1 MTTLIIVLGVLLLL
15 STGFFIYALWSYIA
29 AKKNQGKNT
38 QESDTNSETDNL
50 VIESK
55 PAETKLQTQANVL
68 ALLEQQKVIVT
79 ELRQSLVEQD
89 RLKVAILDCWELF
102 LSLETQLVNKDVSV
116 HEIDQKLEEFI
127 PLTQESGFSE
137 MLESLVKKIAA
148 QRSLAQAIDKDIE
161 HKNQLLMSKMSVN
174 AELNE
179 KFDRIK
185 SELEV
190 EPEVDLKLSEMRV
203 ELVQVYQLENTIRAK
218 LRELKEAPDNT
229 SEEYQLALELF
240 LNSSELDDFIA
251 PLQNEFGDKI
261 EELKAVAEYQ
271 ANTINELKAIVKE
284 TKEQQ
289 ESSKYK
295 IDYDIIVVK
304 LEKSLS
310 DKKQILSRLELKLE
324 SLQMVKAKL
333 SQDAQKHDRLV
344 NEKDYELQLVSQSQE
359 SEMAN
364 MQSIFSQKQ
373 ISLNNMEKQLDAA
386 PLNDESQA
394 YANELA
400 EKVTAFKLMM
410 SESEMFVEMLEF
422 ELEAE
427 QKKSAELQ
435 TRLAELSE
443 YVMQQ
448 SQRVESIDRQD
459 SIQLEEANTE
469 LEAEI
474 NTMRKEFERNNAG
487 TTEAADLQKKIA
499 EIDERVI
506 KMKQEY
512 AEMEDK
518 FLSSLL

>member
-1 MTTLIIVLGVLLLL
+1 MTTLIIILGILLLL
-15 STGFFIYALWSYIA
+15 STGFFIYAFWTYIA
-29 AKKNQGKNT
+29 AKKSQENEPSESNNNT
-38 QESDTNSETDNL
+38 EEGGDR
-50 VIESK
+50 
-55 PAETKLQTQANVL
+55 AETKKADVKLKAQTNVL
-68 ALLEQQKVIVT
+68 ALLAQQKLIVN
-79 ELRQSLVEQD
+79 ELKQSTDED
-89 RLKVAILDCWELF
+89 NRLKVAILDCWELF
-102 LSLETQLVNKDVSV
+102 LDLESQLVKKDVGV
-116 HEIDQKLEEFI
+116 QEIDQKLEQFI

-137 MLESLVKKIAA
+137 ILESLVKQIAS

-185 SELEV
+185 AELEV
-190 EPEVDLKLSEMRV
+190 EPEVDVKLAEMRV
-203 ELVQVYQLENTIRAK
+203 ELVQVYQLENSIRAK
-218 LRELKEAPDNT
+218 LRALKEAPDEV
-229 SEEYQLALELF
+229 SEDYQLALELF

-251 PLQNEFGDKI
+251 PLQNEFDDKV
-261 EELKAVAEYQ
+261 EELKAVASYQ
-271 ANTINELKAIVKE
+271 ATIINELKLIVKE
-284 TKEQQ
+284 TKEQK
-289 ESSKYK
+289 ENGKYK
-295 IDYDIIVVK
+295 VDYEIIVAK

-310 DKKQILSRLELKLE
+310 DKNQILSRLELKLE
-324 SLQMVKAKL
+324 SLQAVKARL
-333 SQDAQKHDRLV
+333 SQDAQKQERLV
-344 NEKDYELQLVSQSQE
+344 NEKDYELQLVNQSQE
-359 SEMAN
+359 AELTN

-373 ISLNNMEKQLDAA
+373 ASLNNMEKQLDGA
-386 PLNDESQA
+386 PLNDESQT

-400 EKVTAFKLMM
+400 EKVKAFKLMM

-448 SQRVESIDRQD
+448 SQRVDSIDRQD
-459 SIQLEEANTE
+459 SIQLEEANSE

-474 NTMRKEFERNNAG
+474 NTMRKELERNNAG
-487 TTEAADLQKKIA
+487 ANDAADLQKKIA
-499 EIDERVI
+499 EIDERLV
-506 KMKQEY
+506 KMKQDY

>member
-1 MTTLIIVLGVLLLL
+1 MTTLIIVLGFLLLL
-15 STGFFIYALWSYIA
+15 STGFFIYALWTYIA
-29 AKKNQGKNT
+29 AKKSQDKEPSENDDNT
-38 QESDTNSETDNL
+38 AVGN
-50 VIESK
+50 VK
-55 PAETKLQTQANVL
+55 AEPKQLDAKLQTQVNVL
-68 ALLEQQKVIVT
+68 ALLEQQKVIVS
-79 ELRQSLVEQD
+79 ELKQSLVGQD

-102 LSLETQLVNKDVSV
+102 LNLETQLVNKDVSV
-116 HEIDQKLEEFI
+116 QEIDQKLEQFI
-127 PLTQESGFSE
+127 PLTQENGFSE
-137 MLESLVKKIAA
+137 ILESLVKKIAA

-179 KFDRIK
+179 KFDRMK
-185 SELEV
+185 SELEA
-190 EPEVDLKLSEMRV
+190 EPEVDVKLAEMRV
-203 ELVQVYQLENTIRAK
+203 ELVQVYQLENAIRAK
-218 LRELKEAPDNT
+218 LRALKEAPDEI

-271 ANTINELKAIVKE
+271 ANTINELKQVVKE

-289 ESSKYK
+289 ESGKYK
-295 IDYDIIVVK
+295 IDYDIIVAK

-324 SLQMVKAKL
+324 SLQMVKSRL

-344 NEKDYELQLVSQSQE
+344 NEKDYELQLVSQSQDTE
-359 SEMAN
+359 VTN

-373 ISLNNMEKQLDAA
+373 ASLNNMEQQLDAA

-394 YANELA
+394 YATELA

-459 SIQLEEANTE
+459 SIQLEEANSE

-474 NTMRKEFERNNAG
+474 NTMRKEFDRNNAG
-487 TTEAADLQKKIA
+487 TNEAVDLQKKIV
-499 EIDERVI
+499 EIDERI
-506 KMKQEY
+506 MKMKQDY